1 MNSKQITTTNHN
13 TPPSPLQL
21 LYTIFKLY
29 SRLFIDHS
37 YVALAKCNISQQINH
52 FIWDSLPT
60 FYSEHW
66 KITIVQT
73 FKRCTLSHIQC
84 SSINWT
90 PNRMINSLDQIWNTQ
105 PFLSLTNES
114 VTEIVSYNIF
124 LFSVQHNFS
133 FEWNCIKN
141 FGAIRSL
148 TGFPGIAPTF
158 KKFHVAQQQNIIDK
172 VSRDRLTSFDTQFNS
187 EFNQGLKRGL
197 ESFYHLIWNT
207 VILIQHPDMFALQ

>member
-124 LFSVQHNFS
+124 FCSQCNIIFLSNETASRILERYAPLRVSRELLQHS
-133 FEWNCIKN
+133 KN
-141 FGAIRSL
+141 FML
-148 TGFPGIAPTF
+148 HNN
-158 KKFHVAQQQNIIDK
+158 K
-172 VSRDRLTSFDTQFNS
+172 
-187 EFNQGLKRGL
+187 
-197 ESFYHLIWNT
+197 
-207 VILIQHPDMFALQ
+207 IL